1 MKECL
6 KKILL
11 VALAITMLLSMS
23 ITAFATDKAVIDQAV
38 MNAARYMYNTIRNPQ
53 IGSIGGEWAVIGLAR
68 SGFNVPDSY
77 FENYFR
83 VVEQHVRRSGGVLHE
98 NRNTE
103 YARVTLALTAAGFD
117 PRNVAGFDLTMPLG
131 DFERTVAQG
140 INGPIWALIALDS
153 LDYPMPINPN
163 AEVQATRDMYIAEI
177 LRRQTHDGGWN
188 LTAGVRGEVERGE
201 VGDPDITGM
210 ALQALA
216 KYQDRADVRSA
227 TNRALNMLSAVQ
239 DEDGGFS
246 SWGDPNSE
254 SAVQVLVALTELGIP
269 FDDNR
274 FVKNGN
280 TIVDNILSFQNAD
293 GSFNH
298 TTGPDG
304 NSQMA
309 SEQALYALV
318 AVQRAIEGR
327 NSLYRMSDVP
337 RRGRGGESPIDPVV
351 VLPNK
356 HADVRPAEI
365 SHPDRTFDDITGHTN
380 RVAIESLA
388 SRGIINGINE
398 TAFSPDATMKR
409 AEFAAIVTRGLGLP
423 ERNIS
428 VFTDVP
434 SSAWFSVAVG
444 TAFYY
449 EIITGTSATTFNP
462 NGNITRQEAA
472 VMIAR
477 AARLCGMDTELNA
490 AAVLNILAPF
500 GDYRIVSGWAQGALA
515 FCFNEGI
522 LDDSEFYI
530 LPQQEIRR
538 GEVAEMLYRVL
549 GLANLL

>member
-1 MKECL
+1 M
-6 KKILL
+6 KKILSTI
-11 VALAITMLLSMS
+11 ITLTILLSAT
-23 ITAFATDKAVIDQAV
+23 ITAFATDKSTIDQAV
-38 MNAARYMYNTIRNPQ
+38 SNAARHMFNTVRNPQ
-53 IGSIGGEWAVIGLAR
+53 IGVIGGEWAVIGLAR

-83 VVEQHVRRSGGVLHE
+83 VVETHVRNSGGVLHE

-103 YARVTLALTAAGFD
+103 YARVILALTAAGFD
-117 PRNVAGFDLTMPLG
+117 PRNVAGFDLTVPLG

-153 LDYPMPINPN
+153 LDYPMPVNPN
-163 AEVQATRDMYIAEI
+163 AAVQATRDMYIAEI
-177 LRRQTHDGGWN
+177 LRRQTSDGGWN
-188 LTAGVRGEVERGE
+188 LTAGVRGEVERSE
-201 VGDPDITGM
+201 TGDPDITGM

-216 KYQDRADVRSA
+216 KYQDRADVRAA
-227 TNRALNMLSAVQ
+227 TNRALNMLSTVQ
-239 DEDGGFS
+239 GADGGFS

-269 FDDNR
+269 FDDER

-298 TTGPDG
+298 TSGPDG

-309 SEQALYALV
+309 SEQALYGLV
-318 AVQRAIEGR
+318 AVQRALEGR
-327 NSLYRMSDVP
+327 NSLYRMSDAP
-337 RRGRGGESPIDPVV
+337 RRDGREPEPAPASG
-351 VLPNK
+351 LPNK
-356 HADVRPAEI
+356 HADVRRIDI
-365 SHPDRTFDDITGHTN
+365 SHPGRTFDDITAHAN
-380 RVAIESLA
+380 KVAIEALA
-388 SRGIINGINE
+388 ARGIINGISE
-398 TAFSPDATMKR
+398 TAFAPDNTMTR
-409 AEFAAIVTRGLGLP
+409 AEFAAIITRGLGLP

-428 VFTDVP
+428 VFADVP
-434 SSAWFSVAVG
+434 SSAWFARAVG

-449 EIITGTSATTFNP
+449 EIITGTSEATFNP
-462 NGNITRQEAA
+462 NGTITRQEAA

-477 AARLCGMDTELNA
+477 AARLCGMDTELSA

-500 GDYRIVSGWAQGALA
+500 GDYRTAANWAHEALA

-522 LDDSEFYI
+522 LDDTEFYI
-530 LPQQEIRR
+530 LPRQAITR

-549 GLANLL
+549 RQAELL